1 MAKADDDK
9 KKAEQAKLEAEQAE
23 LAAGQAELEAEPA
36 ELAELAELAKKAK
49 GLVLVRFEKTCAG
62 PKGTYT
68 VGTVAELDAEF
79 VKALEKDNA
88 VSRIK

>member
-36 ELAELAELAKKAK
+36 ELAKKAK
-49 GLVLVRFEKTCAG
+49 GLVLVRFDKTCAG
-62 PKGTYT
+62 PKGTFSA
-68 VGTVAELDAEF
+68 GSVAELDVAF
-79 VKALEKDNA
+79 VEALEKDNA